1 MILVLV
7 HYQNGIHQ
15 MTLPLL
21 LDPYCLVAQPSSR
34 PLTRSLIVCFDAIL
48 GEIDV
53 IISQAFVPP

>member
-1 MILVLV
+1 LV